1 MRKGKPIMTV
11 GRLINLLQ
19 TLNEDES
26 IVFQFI
32 IAEHT
37 LYTPEEFEE
46 IADYLD
52 ESDSFGDETARILKD
67 WCRVATLRMEGKEY

>member
-1 MRKGKPIMTV
+1 MTV

-37 LYTPEEFEE
+37 LYTSEEFEK
-46 IADYLD
+46 IADYLKD
-52 ESDSFGDETARILKD
+52 SDSFGDETARILKE
-67 WCRVATLRMEGKEY
+67 WCRVATLRLEEKGEWN

>member
-1 MRKGKPIMTV
+1 MQV

-19 TLNEDES
+19 TLNEDEP

-37 LYTPEEFEE
+37 LYTSEEFEK
-46 IADYLD
+46 IADYLYD
-52 ESDSFGDETARILKD
+52 SDSFGDDTARVLKN
-67 WCRVATLRMEGKEY
+67 WCEEAEYALEKEED

>member
-1 MRKGKPIMTV
+1 MTV

-37 LYTPEEFEE
+37 KYSFDEFEA
-46 IADYLD
+46 IADYLYD
-52 ESDSFGDETARILKD
+52 SDSFGDDTARVLKN
-67 WCRVATLRMEGKEY
+67 WCEEAEYALEEQED

>member
-1 MRKGKPIMTV
+1 MQV

-19 TLNEDES
+19 SLNEDEP

-37 LYTPEEFEE
+37 LYTSEEFEK
-46 IADYLD
+46 IADYLYD
-52 ESDSFGDETARILKD
+52 SDSFGDETARILKE
-67 WCRVATLRMEGKEY
+67 WCRVAIGRLKEKGEWN